1 MARYRRIL
9 GGQLHARTLP
19 GQQAEAA
26 FGVTILNRM
35 IDQARPNSVRS
46 TRSKDR
52 SGFGA
57 SVHTSPWLTARIS
70 ADALDGFRTQL
81 FRDTSA

>member
-1 MARYRRIL
+1 MSTDSQNAHIQTIAECGRPGWQQQTEYRKRSRAETAMARYRRIL

-26 FGVTILNRM
+26 FGVIILNRM

-46 TRSKDR
+46 T
-52 SGFGA
+52 
-57 SVHTSPWLTARIS
+57 
-70 ADALDGFRTQL
+70 
-81 FRDTSA
+81 